1 MRRLANTSISLF
13 FGLMMLHTFGAGC
26 TAFVEVGDDSGD
38 GGGQEAGP
46 DDDAHGTGSGGG
58 VIAEGGSSVGSGG
71 GVSAEVGSSVGS
83 GGGVSAEVG
92 SSVGSGG
99 GVSAEVGS
107 SVGSGGGVSAEVG
120 SSVGSGGNSSTGGGS
135 PVGSGG
141 NSGTG
146 GGPSVG
152 SGSTGSGSASETVG
166 AIALLGSQLP
176 DRPDDPWSSSAT
188 GGGPPHDP
196 DDLFVIIGPPVRSC
210 AAPNAAL
217 ECGDWRVSFRIPPT
231 LQVPGIIDF
240 SDENFYL
247 ISLYAVNGPD
257 RGDGDC
263 SRLGG
268 LFTSGTLEIV
278 SIDAAN
284 VVVRLSG
291 TETDHFDA
299 SGEYTA
305 PRCP

>member
-1 MRRLANTSISLF
+1 MRRFANTSISLF
-13 FGLMMLHTFGAGC
+13 FGLMVLQTFGAGC
-26 TAFVEVGDDSGD
+26 TARVEVGDDSGD

-46 DDDAHGTGSGGG
+46 DDDAHGS
-58 VIAEGGSSVGSGG
+58 GSGG
-71 GVSAEVGSSVGS
+71 GVSAEGGSSVGN
-83 GGGVSAEVG
+83 GGNFSTGGG
-92 SSVGSGG
+92 SSVGNGGNFSTGG
-99 GVSAEVGS
+99 GSP
-107 SVGSGGGVSAEVG
+107 
-120 SSVGSGGNSSTGGGS
+120 VGSGGNSSTGGGS

-146 GGPSVG
+146 GGSPVG
-152 SGSTGSGSASETVG
+152 SGGNSGTGGGSESAPAG

-176 DRPDDPWSSSAT
+176 DPPDDPGSSAAT
-188 GGGPPHDP
+188 GGGSPPDP
-196 DDLFVIIGPPVRSC
+196 NDLLVVIGAPARSC

-217 ECGDWRVSFRIPPT
+217 ECGDWRVTLRIPPS

-240 SDENFYL
+240 REDNFLGLSIYGV
-247 ISLYAVNGPD
+247 YGPD

-263 SRLGG
+263 SRIGG
-268 LFTSGTLEIV
+268 IFTSGTLEIV

-291 TETDHFDA
+291 TETDRFDA
-299 SGEYTA
+299 NGEYTA